1 MAADKK
7 QRHKAANR
15 EAALSAGPA
24 RGKEQKAVP
33 GITDGGR
40 EIKSR
45 YEDKAPG
52 PGGGKDRAHGLAG
65 GGRGDIAHGL
75 AGGMREDR
83 AQLESRTYRLAYED
97 RDFLGRH
104 ALRPQRLALEFM
116 KADMIMRERG
126 IKSTIVVFGGAR
138 IPAPGQPPHKAATAE
153 QAKNLA
159 ALTPYY
165 EEARRFAR
173 ICSLYAAT
181 TEYREFII
189 ATGGGPGIMEA
200 GNRGACEAGAPNI
213 GLNIVLPHEQAPN
226 PYITP
231 ELCFRFHYFAMRKMH
246 FMLRAKA
253 LLAFPGGFG
262 TMDELFEVLTL
273 IQTGRMPPVPI
284 VLFGEQFWRQ
294 AFNAEFLAEQGM
306 IAPENLQLFTYADTA
321 EAAWQHIARSYNL
334 PAAL

>member
-1 MAADKK
+1 MRTDK
-7 QRHKAANR
+7 
-15 EAALSAGPA
+15 
-24 RGKEQKAVP
+24 
-33 GITDGGR
+33 
-40 EIKSR
+40 
-45 YEDKAPG
+45 
-52 PGGGKDRAHGLAG
+52 
-65 GGRGDIAHGL
+65 
-75 AGGMREDR
+75 
-83 AQLESRTYRLAYED
+83 AQLESRTYRLAYQD
-97 RDFLGRH
+97 LDFLERH

-138 IPAPGQPPHKAATAE
+138 IPAPGQESGTAASAG
-153 QAKNLA
+153 QAKNLS
-159 ALTPYY
+159 ALTHYY
-165 EEARRFAR
+165 DEARRFAR
-173 ICSLYAAT
+173 ICSKYAAT

-200 GNRGACEAGAPNI
+200 GNRGAFDVGAPNI

-273 IQTGRMPPVPI
+273 VQTSRMKPVPI

-294 AFNAEFLAEQGM
+294 AFNVEFLAEQGM
-306 IAPENLQLFTYADTA
+306 IAPENKTLFVYADKA
-321 EAAWQHIARSYNL
+321 EAAWRHIARYYHL
-334 PAAL
+334 PEKP

>member
-7 QRHKAANR
+7 YPQQVTSRKAAPAKR
-15 EAALSAGPA
+15 EPAKSAPRRAVAWPGPA
-24 RGKEQKAVP
+24 QRAKIA
-33 GITDGGR
+33 
-40 EIKSR
+40 
-45 YEDKAPG
+45 APA
-52 PGGGKDRAHGLAG
+52 DT
-65 GGRGDIAHGL
+65 
-75 AGGMREDR
+75 
-83 AQLESRTYRLAYED
+83 AQQESRTYRLAYQD
-97 RDFLGRH
+97 LDFLERH

-138 IPAPGQPPHKAATAE
+138 IPAPGQEPRAAATAG

-159 ALTPYY
+159 ALTHYY
-165 EEARRFAR
+165 DEARCFAR
-173 ICSLYAAT
+173 ICSKYAAT
-181 TEYREFII
+181 TDYREFII

-200 GNRGACEAGAPNI
+200 GNRGAFDVGAPNI

-273 IQTGRMPPVPI
+273 VQTRRMEPVPI

-294 AFNAEFLAEQGM
+294 AFNVEFLAEQGM
-306 IAPENLQLFTYADTA
+306 IAPENIALFTYADKA
-321 EAAWQHIARSYNL
+321 EAAWQHIARYYHL
-334 PAAL
+334 PEKP